1 MKKQKKNYECWF
13 AGHFPS
19 PSQYGKSYTN
29 KNGRETTFTT
39 RMYENA
45 VNSGLPPDKQ
55 LVLG

>member
-29 KNGRETTFTT
+29 TT